1 MPSKELQQVLQLIR
15 ERVSKDPQPIE
26 VMRAE
31 FEMNAR
37 MFKVAGEIRCET
49 VRIGQLE
56 AEWVIPPE
64 SIDGRVLLY
73 LHGGGYVMGSI
84 NTHREMVSRICRA
97 GALRGL
103 IPAYRLAPEHP
114 YPAALEDA
122 VSVYRWLL
130 AEGINPRRIVIAG
143 DSAGGGLAIATLVTL
158 RDKGYPLPAA
168 CVCISPW
175 VDLEG
180 NGESMTTRAGVD
192 PIVQHEGIL
201 FMAKTYLSGADPRTP
216 LAAPLYADLKDLPPM
231 LIQVGT
237 SEILLDDAKRLA
249 ARAKEAG
256 MEVVLEIWDEMFH
269 VWHFFSSLLPEGREA
284 IDHIGQF
291 IRRHTTCN
299 CRA

>member
-1 MPSKELQQVLQLIR
+1 MPSKELQEVLQLIR
-15 ERVSKDPQPIE
+15 ERVSKEPQPIE
-26 VMRAE
+26 TMRAE
-31 FEMNAR
+31 FETNAK
-37 MFKVAGEIRCET
+37 MFKVAEEIRCET
-49 VRIGQLE
+49 VRIGQFE
-56 AEWVIPPE
+56 AEWITPPK

-103 IPAYRLAPEHP
+103 IPAYRLAPKHP

-122 VSVYRWLL
+122 VSVYQWLL
-130 AEGINPRRIVIAG
+130 AEGQDPRQMVIAG
-143 DSAGGGLAIATLVTL
+143 DSAGGGLAVAALAAL
-158 RDKGYPLPAA
+158 RDRGSPLPAA

-180 NGESMTTRAGVD
+180 IGASIVTKADVD
-192 PIVQHEGIL
+192 PIVQREGIL

-216 LAAPLYADLKDLPPM
+216 FAAPLYANLRGLPPM

-249 ARAKEAG
+249 AHAKEAG
-256 MEVVLEIWDEMFH
+256 VEVVLEIWDEMFH
-269 VWHFFSSLLPEGREA
+269 VWHFFASLLPEGREA

-291 IRRHTTCN
+291 VRRYTG
-299 CRA
+299 

>member
-1 MPSKELQQVLQLIR
+1 MSSKELREVLQLIR
-15 ERVSKDPQPIE
+15 ERVSKEPQPIE
-26 VMRAE
+26 TMRAE
-31 FEMNAR
+31 FETNAK
-37 MFKVAGEIRCET
+37 MFKVAEEIRCEPL
-49 VRIGQLE
+49 RIGHFE

-64 SIDGRVLLY
+64 STDSRVLLY

-97 GALRGL
+97 GATRGL

-122 VSVYRWLL
+122 VSAYQWLL
-130 AEGINPRRIVIAG
+130 AEGWNPRRMLVAG
-143 DSAGGGLAIATLVTL
+143 DSAGGGLAIATLMTL
-158 RDKGYPLPAA
+158 REKGYPLPAA

-180 NGESMTTRAGVD
+180 SGESMTTRASVD
-192 PIVQHEGIL
+192 PIVQREGIL
-201 FMAKTYLSGADPRTP
+201 FMAETYLGGADPRTP
-216 LAAPLYADLKDLPPM
+216 LAAPLYADLKGLPPM

-249 ARAKEAG
+249 AHAKEAG
-256 MEVVLEIWDEMFH
+256 VEVVLETWDEMFH
-269 VWHFFSSLLPEGREA
+269 IWHFFASLLPEGREA

-291 IRRHTTCN
+291 IRRYIG
-299 CRA
+299 